1 MKAQNTTT
9 KIAKKTV
16 FVYKNIKAKNNF
28 ATNPT
33 TDMGHTQATS
43 FIFEF

>member
-16 FVYKNIKAKNNF
+16 FVYKNGKAKNNF
-28 ATNPT
+28 ITNP